1 MHKGFALVAAALL
14 VGATATAA
22 APKDNWDGL
31 VEVNAR
37 RMDTAFLAPGAD
49 FRPFGKVMLDK
60 PEAAFRQNWLRDV
73 NRGMRGTGRV
83 TEADAARILETVQ
96 TDTTDIFAEEFRRGG
111 YEVVTTPG
119 PDVLRVRTGILDL
132 VVNAPDVS
140 GSARSRTFTANAGEA
155 TLVLEARESLG
166 AGLLARAIDRRETR
180 RIAGQANRVTN
191 TADFRQL
198 ARDWA
203 RISVRQLDTL
213 KAMSPIPDPLKP
225 GQRLN

>member
-1 MHKGFALVAAALL
+1 MRKSFALLAAAMLI
-14 VGATATAA
+14 GATATAA

-37 RMDTAFLAPGAD
+37 QMDAAFLAPGAD

-83 TEADAARILETVQ
+83 TEADAARILEAVQ

-166 AGLLARAIDRRETR
+166 AGLLARAVDRRETR

-213 KAMSPIPDPLKP
+213 KAISPVPDPLKP

>member
-1 MHKGFALVAAALL
+1 MRKSFALLAAAMLI
-14 VGATATAA
+14 GATATAA

-37 RMDTAFLAPGAD
+37 QMDAAFLAPGAD

-83 TEADAARILETVQ
+83 TEADAARILEAVQ

-132 VVNAPDVS
+132 VVNAPDAATT
-140 GSARSRTFTANAGEA
+140 GRSRTFTANAGEA
-155 TLVLEARESLG
+155 TLVLEARESVG

-213 KAMSPIPDPLKP
+213 KAMSPIPDPLEP